1 MRRLMLLRHAKTES
15 DAPSG
20 EDIDRR
26 LDQRGHTDAAEMGS
40 WMAQHNHAA
49 DLVLVSTAVRAR
61 QTWDIVGPLLAP
73 IMPHASVAYLPELY
87 IADPA
92 DLLRIVHGAA
102 KHNPRS
108 LLLIGHNPGLHE
120 LALGLSSGANA
131 GPRHALAGN
140 LPTSGL
146 VGIDFDIDDW
156 RDVSFQRGRLAFFVT
171 PKLLPKSP
179 TGT

>member
-26 LDQRGHTDAAEMGS
+26 LDQRGHADSAAMGN

-49 DLVLVSTAVRAR
+49 NLVLVSTAVRAR
-61 QTWDIVGPLLAP
+61 QTWEIIGPLLAP
-73 IMPHASVAYLPELY
+73 IMPHASVAHLPELY

-92 DLLRIVHGAA
+92 DLMHIVHGAA
-102 KHNPRS
+102 THDPRS
-108 LLLIGHNPGLHE
+108 LLIVGHNPGLHE
-120 LALGLSSGANA
+120 LALGLSGDGNA
-131 GPRHALAGN
+131 EARRALAGN

-146 VGIDFDIDDW
+146 VAIDFKIDDW
-156 RDVSFQRGRLAFFVT
+156 RKVSFQRGRLELFVS
-171 PKLLPKSP
+171 PKLLPKSSAD
-179 TGT
+179 T